1 VSNRA
6 SCPGLAASAAPA
18 PEGLAGRFMNLGC
31 VPAAC
36 MNIQATSSH
45 NASTTPAAT
54 CSHRHADTMPDNA
67 PAATIAAATAAATVY
82 APCAAWR

>member
-1 VSNRA
+1 
-6 SCPGLAASAAPA
+6 
-18 PEGLAGRFMNLGC
+18 
-31 VPAAC
+31 